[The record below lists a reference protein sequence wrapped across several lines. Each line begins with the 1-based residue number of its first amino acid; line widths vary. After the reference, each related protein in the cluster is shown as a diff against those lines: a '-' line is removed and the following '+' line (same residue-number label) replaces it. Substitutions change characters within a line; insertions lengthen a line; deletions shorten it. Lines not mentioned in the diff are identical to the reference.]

1 MAKTK
6 AEAPKA
12 LTKSEILAGIADST
26 GLSKKDVGSVLD
38 AMSAQIAKAVS
49 KKGAGAYAIPGLCK
63 IVVVSKPAQPAK
75 KNVPNPFKKGEFMDV
90 PAKPAK
96 RVVKIRPLKAL
107 KDMI

>member
-1 MAKTK
+1 MAKSK

-12 LTKSEILAGIADST
+12 MTKSEILAGIAEST
-26 GLSKKDVGSVLD
+26 GLSKKDVGAVLD
-38 AMSAQIAKAVS
+38 AMSEQISKAVS
-49 KKGAGAYAIPGLCK
+49 KRGAGAYAIPGLCK
-63 IVVVSKPAQPAK
+63 IVVISKPAQPAK

-96 RVVKIRPLKAL
+96 RVIKVRPLKAL